1 MSTQGNGV
9 YYYNS
14 SMASAPQLSGT
25 AGAINNVI
33 KKCLVEGFGSEAPPG
48 SWEVT
53 WESGYEMA
61 IHSTELLSTNLYF
74 RSNDTNG
81 KYAIVRGYE
90 SIDGSGVGTAPFN
103 SIDWYMIKSNVAD
116 GSSRRWKLIADG
128 YCFYL
133 FTYWQPTYPENSEG
147 YFFGDIVSYR
157 PTGDSFNCGLIAA
170 IVSDTFYPG
179 GNSTVITC
187 FYRVN
192 VSISLNYG
200 HALAR
205 AHTQIGSGIA
215 FGKYCNGVTVGYLGS
230 SSLTPPSTMLN
241 GSFLS
246 EVVAVESN
254 EVRGRMPGIYSPAH
268 SLYPPDNTIY
278 DDVAGIGSVLFV
290 RLGQG
295 AGTDFARVAINLT
308 GPWR

>member
-14 SMASAPQLSGT
+14 SMTSAPQLSGT
-25 AGAINNVI
+25 AGAFNNVI

-61 IHSTELLSTNLYF
+61 IRSTELLSTNLYF

-116 GSSRRWKLIADG
+116 GSSRGWKLIADR

-133 FTYWQPTYPENSEG
+133 FTYWHASYLTNSEG
-147 YFFGDIVSYR
+147 YFFGDPISYR

-170 IVSDTFYPG
+170 VVSDTIYPG
-179 GNSTVITC
+179 GNGTTLTN
-187 FYRVN
+187 FYKVN
-192 VSISLNYG
+192 QPNSVG

-205 AHTQIGSGIA
+205 AHTQLGGGVT
-215 FGKYCNGVTVGYLGS
+215 FNKYCNGVNNSYLGV
-230 SSLTPPSTMLN
+230 SSLVAPSIMLN

-254 EVRGRMPGIYSPAH
+254 EIRGRMPGIYSPAH
-268 SLYPPDNTIY
+268 NLYPLGDTIY